1 MVSEGLGNLKLTAMR
16 HQEQRS
22 DKSEEK
28 KNFLTQI
35 LKKESPR
42 RKKRCIDQSKR

>member
-28 KNFLTQI
+28 KNFLTQV
-35 LKKESPR
+35 LKKRNTKGQKETH
-42 RKKRCIDQSKR
+42 